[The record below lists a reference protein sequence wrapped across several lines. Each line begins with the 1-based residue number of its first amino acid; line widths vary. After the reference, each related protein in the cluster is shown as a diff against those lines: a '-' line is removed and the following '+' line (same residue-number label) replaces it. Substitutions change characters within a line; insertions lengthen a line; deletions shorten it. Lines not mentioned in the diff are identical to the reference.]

1 MAAFRIALEQG
12 AEGIELDVHATAD
25 GIPVVIHDPTL
36 DRTTDRSGTITELD
50 VRAIEGADASAGW
63 TPAAA
68 EPPRWSQDEVRVPT
82 FAQVVAWLPRD
93 RGLAVD
99 IKDVSAV
106 RGIVRVLQEGRRAAE
121 LVLLMS
127 FILEAIDEAR
137 RAAPSLP
144 TALLLDIGDSLEAGI
159 ASAVTG
165 SHAAIVPFDSDLGDD
180 PARSV
185 GLASAASLSLG
196 CYVVNDPERG
206 AQLRRA
212 GVAFVISDV
221 PAVVGGQR
229 TYRRP

>member
-1 MAAFRIALEQG
+1 MRTHRGGRHAVADLRG
-12 AEGIELDVHATAD
+12 ATVRVH
-25 GIPVVIHDPTL
+25 GVIH
-36 DRTTDRSGTITELD
+36 RS
-50 VRAIEGADASAGW
+50 
-63 TPAAA
+63 
-68 EPPRWSQDEVRVPT
+68 
-82 FAQVVAWLPRD
+82 
-93 RGLAVD
+93 VD

-106 RGIVRVLQEGRRAAE
+106 RGIVRVLEGRRAAE

-127 FILEAIDEAR
+127 FIPEALDEAR

-144 TALLLDIGDSLEAGI
+144 TALPLDIGDSLEAGI

-165 SHAAIVPFDSDLGDD
+165 GHAAIVPFDGDLGGD

-196 CYVVNDPERG
+196 CYVVNDRERG
-206 AQLRRA
+206 TQLRTA

-229 TYRRP
+229 TYRHPGGG